1 MLPENT
7 PTPIPPPPPTNTP
20 VPAPTDTPT
29 PEPPPTPASGWRTDV
44 ATGSG
49 VGERATDASLTLPDG
64 STATIESAAGGRAL
78 LLYFFATW

>member
-1 MLPENT
+1 MLPDNT
-7 PTPIPPPPPTNTP
+7 PTPVPPPPPTDTP

-29 PEPPPTPASGWRTDV
+29 PEPAPASGWRTDI

-49 VGERATDASLTLPDG
+49 VGDRATDASLTFPDG
-64 STATIESAAGGRAL
+64 STSTIESTAAGKGL